1 MYCIHVYIRIKPEC
15 LSEFIEATIENAAN
29 SNQEAGCHRFD
40 VYQRQDDP
48 YRFELVEVYE
58 NEAAIEAHRNSD
70 HYARWQSVANDMMAE
85 QRTKDVFSPVFTREQ
100 GRI

>member
-15 LSEFIEATIENAAN
+15 LDAFIEATIDNASN
-29 SNQEAGCHRFD
+29 SNKEPGCHRFD
-40 VYQRQDDP
+40 MYQRKDDP

-58 NEAAIEAHRNSD
+58 DEAAIEAHRNSE

-85 QRTKDVFSPVFTREQ
+85 QRTKDEFLPVFTREH
-100 GRI
+100 GRV